1 MRATTFCLLPSV
13 LRGQN
18 SVSWVTASR
27 KSEIFERHVIHSRV
41 VFNRHV
47 IRIWGIL
54 GLVLTVL
61 CNVCK
66 VGNFPR
72 SSDVDFQLLE
82 FASGQLESIFRKM
95 GVANWMSN
103 SQIQPSRRR
112 LSESNLWEIELGFQL
127 PEVGS
132 SKLDTTKLVG
142 ATRLNTFS
150 AQKCA

>member
-1 MRATTFCLLPSV
+1 MRATTFCFLPSV

-27 KSEIFERHVIHSRV
+27 KSAIFERHVIHSRV

-66 VGNFPR
+66 VGNFSR
-72 SSDVDFQLLE
+72 NSDVDFQLLE

-103 SQIQPSRRR
+103 SQIQSSRSWK
-112 LSESNLWEIELGFQL
+112 LESNFQKTAFGIQL
-127 PEVGS
+127 MGDRTWIQTSRSWKFEVGH
-132 SKLDTTKLVG
+132 D
-142 ATRLNTFS
+142 
-150 AQKCA
+150 